1 MVMADS
7 NDKAT
12 EIDSADDLFFP
23 DVEEEAASSTVMDED
38 DVSVGGAEEPWE
50 EKKKGTGLG
59 YLTYYGIPAVGAL
72 LILSLGWTFAF
83 IARRGLAPP
92 GKPKQVA
99 KSEIFEKQPLLE
111 KPSSFSKET
120 AKAVPKDVAVP
131 ISNPFF
137 IPLEGGS
144 SGSKGAKK
152 PGPTVFLNLSVN
164 VLVSSKAAATEFNS
178 KRALIREEIFLHYN
192 RLTPKDLETA
202 EKRERI
208 RRELIAK
215 LGKKISQG
223 EVKSIL
229 FQEFYTR

>member
-1 MVMADS
+1 MDGGQRYGQGPGS
-7 NDKAT
+7 
-12 EIDSADDLFFP
+12 EEQDLVDRP
-23 DVEEEAASSTVMDED
+23 G
-38 DVSVGGAEEPWE
+38 DVS
-50 EKKKGTGLG
+50 
-59 YLTYYGIPAVGAL
+59 
-72 LILSLGWTFAF
+72 
-83 IARRGLAPP
+83 
-92 GKPKQVA
+92 
-99 KSEIFEKQPLLE
+99 
-111 KPSSFSKET
+111 
-120 AKAVPKDVAVP
+120 DVAVP

-144 SGSKGAKK
+144 SGSKGGKK

-202 EKRERI
+202 ESRERI

>member
-1 MVMADS
+1 MADS

-12 EIDSADDLFFP
+12 EIDSADDLFLP
-23 DVEEEAASSTVMDED
+23 DEETAPSTVMDED
-38 DVSVGGAEEPWE
+38 EVSIGTEEEDWE
-50 EKKKGTGLG
+50 EEKTKSGPG
-59 YLTYYGIPAVGAL
+59 YLIYYGVPAVGAL

-92 GKPKQVA
+92 SKPKQVA
-99 KSEIFEKQPLLE
+99 KASVFKKQFPLEERSPLPRGMT
-111 KPSSFSKET
+111 KT
-120 AKAVPKDVAVP
+120 VPREVAVP

-137 IPLEGGS
+137 IPLEGRSFGA
-144 SGSKGAKK
+144 KGARK

-164 VLVSSKAAATEFNS
+164 VLVSSKEAATEFNS
-178 KRALIREEIFLHYN
+178 KRALIREEIYLHYN

-202 EKRERI
+202 ESRERI
-208 RRELIAK
+208 RRELITK
-215 LGKKISQG
+215 IGKKISRG